1 MSSCAITDYRENAL
15 IIMSVDLGR
24 ARTGLAISDSG
35 GFLAS
40 SLCVIEERSDT
51 RLVDKI
57 IEKARE
63 NSAARIV
70 VGLPKNMDG
79 SEGESAA
86 RARELAARITEQSG
100 IPTVMQDERGT
111 TLTAHAYLSAGEVYG
126 KRRKQRVDAV
136 AASIILQDYLD
147 SRKDD

>member
-1 MSSCAITDYRENAL
+1 M
-15 IIMSVDLGR
+15 IIMSADLGHV
-24 ARTGLAISDSG
+24 RTGLAVSDSA

-40 SLCVIEERSDT
+40 SLCVIEERNDN
-51 RLVDKI
+51 RLIGRI
-57 IEKARE
+57 IDKARE
-63 NSAARIV
+63 NRAERIV

-79 SEGESAA
+79 SEGESAV
-86 RARELAARITEQSG
+86 RAREIARQITERSG

-126 KRRKQRVDAV
+126 KKRKQRVDAV

-147 SRKDD
+147 SRKD

>member
-1 MSSCAITDYRENAL
+1 MIM
-15 IIMSVDLGR
+15 MSVDLGHV
-24 ARTGLAISDSG
+24 RTGLAISDSG

-40 SLCVIEERSDT
+40 SLCVIEERNDD
-51 RLVDKI
+51 RLVEKI
-57 IEKARE
+57 IARARE
-63 NSAARIV
+63 NRAERIV

-79 SEGESAA
+79 SEGESAQ
-86 RARELAARITEQSG
+86 RARQIAERITEESG

-111 TLTAHAYLSAGEVYG
+111 TITAHAYLSAGEVYG

-147 SRKDD
+147 SRKD